1 MSSQPDV
8 DQLSGELRKGDRR
21 ALARAITLVESSR
34 PDHRKAAL
42 RLLRSIMPHTG
53 ASFRIGISGA
63 PGVGK
68 STFIEVFGS
77 YLLEQGW
84 RVAVLTI
91 DPSSPITG
99 GSILGD
105 KTRMENLARQ
115 ENAFIRPSAAGGVL
129 GGVNKYTRD
138 AMLLCE
144 AAGFDLI
151 LVETVGIG
159 QSETTVA
166 GMTDMF
172 ILLLLPGSGDDLQG
186 IKRGVTELADMVVI
200 NKADGELLNTAR
212 HTAADYQNALQFMQP
227 RTREWSVPVKTVS
240 AIEGKG
246 MDEIWAAAQKYR
258 AIVTQNNGLSLRRGL
273 QAKEWLWD
281 EVSESLT
288 GKLKRHPKLK
298 DRVSEL
304 ELDVV
309 DQKVPAAVAATE
321 LVDLFTSVE
330 EL

>member
-1 MSSQPDV
+1 MKQSDV
-8 DQLSGELRKGDRR
+8 DQLSRELRKGDRR

-34 PDHRKAAL
+34 QDHRDAAL

-68 STFIEVFGS
+68 STFIEAFGS
-77 YLLEQGW
+77 YLLEQGR

-105 KTRMENLARQ
+105 KTRMQNLARQ

-129 GGVNKYTRD
+129 GGVNKHTRD
-138 AMLLCE
+138 ALLLCE

-159 QSETTVA
+159 QSEIAVA

-186 IKRGVTELADMVVI
+186 IKRGVTELADLVVI

-227 RTREWSVPVKTVS
+227 RHQQWSVSVKTVS
-240 AIEGKG
+240 AIEGRG
-246 MDEIWAAAQKYR
+246 MGEVWAAAQKYR
-258 AIVTQNNGLSLRRGL
+258 TIISLNNGLSTRRGL

-281 EVSESLT
+281 EVSDLLT
-288 GKLKRHPKLK
+288 SRLKSHPKLMN
-298 DRVSEL
+298 RVSGLEL
-304 ELDVV
+304 EVV
-309 DQKVPAAVAATE
+309 DQKVPAAVAARE
-321 LVDLFTSVE
+321 LVDLFTGAKES
-330 EL
+330 